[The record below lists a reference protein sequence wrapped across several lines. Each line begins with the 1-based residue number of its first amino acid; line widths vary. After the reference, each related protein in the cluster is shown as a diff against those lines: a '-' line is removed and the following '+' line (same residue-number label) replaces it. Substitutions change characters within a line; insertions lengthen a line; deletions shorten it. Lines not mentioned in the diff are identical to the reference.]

1 MVSGILAVLS
11 VTMAMFGI
19 VPPVTNGDSIV
30 LFISTPLRATMN
42 KRAYAVR
49 EKMTKIRGHAQH
61 TPLFSGFS
69 HFLRE
74 SWNIDPHS
82 VCFYNT
88 FMKLSHIEFTGVA
101 PFFGGFFRPDHD
113 PPCVFSILLT
123 YL

>member
-1 MVSGILAVLS
+1 MFSSLNIVSGILAVLS

-30 LFISTPLRATMN
+30 LFISHPLRATMN
-42 KRAYAVR
+42 IGLTQFAKRYR
-49 EKMTKIRGHAQH
+49 F
-61 TPLFSGFS
+61 PGFS
-69 HFLRE
+69 HFLRD

-101 PFFGGFFRPDHD
+101 PFFGGFLRPDHD
-113 PPCVFSILLT
+113 PPRVLSILLT